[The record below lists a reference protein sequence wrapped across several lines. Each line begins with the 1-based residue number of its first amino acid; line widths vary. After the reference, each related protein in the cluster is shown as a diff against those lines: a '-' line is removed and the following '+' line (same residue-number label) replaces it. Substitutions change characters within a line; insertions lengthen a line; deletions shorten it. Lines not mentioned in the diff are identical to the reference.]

1 MFTVLS
7 RNRSLKIRSNS
18 VAFLAGVLL
27 FLLPFV
33 NIKCNEQ
40 KFASN
45 TGIGLAFG
53 TNYKTSSQLN
63 SDKDDRKTDLSISEK
78 QSGKMYVA
86 ALMAFLLGI
95 VGVILTILYPG
106 PSRITTMIAVL
117 AALAL
122 IVLLIQI
129 KYDVR
134 DKSGNE
140 ITKGLGGNL
149 KVKVEFTVWY
159 YLSLISFLAASFLS
173 YRRTRS

>member
-1 MFTVLS
+1 MFTVPS
-7 RNRSLKIRSNS
+7 RDRSLKIRPNS
-18 VAFLAGVLL
+18 VAFLLGVLL

-53 TNYKTSSQLN
+53 TNYKTSSQLK
-63 SDKDDRKTDLSISEK
+63 SDNDDRKGDFSISEK
-78 QSGKMYVA
+78 QSGKMYVP
-86 ALMAFLLGI
+86 ALMALLLGI
-95 VGVILTILYPG
+95 SGVILTILYQG
-106 PSRITTMIAVL
+106 PARITTMIAVL

-134 DKSGNE
+134 DRSGHE
-140 ITKGLGGNL
+140 ITKGLSANL

-173 YRRTRS
+173 YRRSKS